1 MPLKPSYEELEKLVE
16 SLNRELSSC
25 RDSKGLLQHAEQ
37 TAKALLNATTDS
49 AILIDTKGKILAINE
64 IAAKRLSTDDTD
76 IMRKNLFD
84 VLPPTFAQQKK
95 TRIDQV
101 LESGDP
107 LQFED
112 DFDGTIFLN
121 SVYPIF
127 DRQGNIQNLAY
138 FSRDITAQRQL
149 ERELRDS
156 EKKYKEL
163 SITDGLTNLY
173 NSRHFY
179 SSLQLE
185 INRALR
191 YQRPLALLMVDIDDF
206 KRINDSY
213 GHLAGDRVLAKIGE
227 VIRSA
232 LREADTGY
240 RYGGEEFAVILP
252 ETDGP
257 GAVQLAER
265 IRKEVAVMPILLKA
279 KTNDHISASI
289 GVSELQA
296 KENLSEF
303 LKRADQNLYAAKKE
317 GKNQVIFV

>member
-1 MPLKPSYEELEKLVE
+1 MPLKPSYDELEKLVT

-25 RDSKGLLQHAEQ
+25 RDLQGLLQHAEQ

-49 AILIDTKGKILAINE
+49 AILIDTNGKILAVNE
-64 IAAKRLSTDDTD
+64 IAAKRLSTDDAD

-84 VLPPTFAQQKK
+84 ILPPTFAQQKK

-112 DFDGTIFLN
+112 DFGGTIFLN
-121 SVYPIF
+121 SVYPVF

-149 ERELRDS
+149 EQDLRES
-156 EKKYKEL
+156 EKRYKKL

-173 NSRHFY
+173 NSRQFY

-213 GHLAGDRVLAKIGE
+213 GHLAGDRVLAKTGE

-265 IRKEVAVMPILLKA
+265 IRKELAAMPILLKA
-279 KTNDHISASI
+279 KANDHISASI
-289 GVSELQA
+289 GISELQA
-296 KENLSEF
+296 KENLTEF
-303 LKRADQNLYAAKKE
+303 LKRADENLYAAKKE

>member
-1 MPLKPSYEELEKLVE
+1 MPLKPNYEELEELVN
-16 SLNRELSSC
+16 SLTQELSTC
-25 RDSKGLLQHAEQ
+25 RNFQRLLQQAEQ

-49 AILIDTKGKILAINE
+49 AILIDINGKILAANE
-64 IAAKRLSTDDTD
+64 IAAKRFSADNDDM
-76 IMRKNLFD
+76 IRKNLFD
-84 VLPPTFAQQKK
+84 ILPPTLAQQKK
-95 TRIDQV
+95 SRIDQV
-101 LESGDP
+101 LDSGDP

-112 DFDGTIFLN
+112 DYAGTIFLN
-121 SVYPIF
+121 SLYPVF

-138 FSRDITAQRQL
+138 FSRDITARRQIEQ
-149 ERELRDS
+149 ERRES
-156 EKKYKEL
+156 ERRYKEL

-185 INRALR
+185 IERAHR
-191 YQRPLALLMVDIDDF
+191 YQRALALLMVDIDDF
-206 KRINDSY
+206 KRFNDTY
-213 GHLAGDRVLAKIGE
+213 GHQAGDRVLAKTGA

-265 IRKEVAVMPILLKA
+265 IRKELSAMPISLKA
-279 KTNDHISASI
+279 TTNDHITASMGI
-289 GVSELQA
+289 SELQE
-296 KENLSEF
+296 KDKLSQF
-303 LKRADQNLYAAKKE
+303 VKRADENLYAAKKE
-317 GKNQVIFV
+317 GKNRVIFI